1 MRTAAETVRDH
12 PGLQFSFYLETVR
25 LYRCFFFHIYV
36 KEINCRRSVKGE
48 DMKKRRWICMF
59 LLLQVLWCSMT
70 GMAVYGMEPDIPVS
84 AVVSGQAQAVS
95 IQAPSAVLMEASTGK
110 LLFEKD
116 ADEKRS
122 PASVTKVMTLLLIF
136 DALKAGK
143 IQMTDQVTTSAYAKS
158 MGGSQVF
165 LEEGETQTVETL
177 IKCIVIASGNDAS
190 VAMAEYISGT
200 EEAFVQQM
208 NERAEGLGMT
218 KTHFVDCC
226 GLTEDPSHVTTAR
239 DIALMSREL
248 IDQYPQIHNYS
259 TIWMENI
266 THVTK
271 QGTKEFGLSNTNKL
285 LRMATNFKVT
295 GLKTGSTS
303 LAKYCL
309 SATAEKDGVRLIASI
324 MAAPDFKA
332 RFADAQTLLN
342 YGFSVCRKYEDRDWE
357 SLKKAVKVKR
367 GETDQVEAVQ
377 EQGFSYVDV
386 SGTDLSGI
394 EKKVLPDNS
403 LEAPVKKGQKAGK
416 VQYLLGGKT
425 IGEVDL
431 VTTEEV
437 PAMSLK
443 KAIEDVLDSFSL

>member
-1 MRTAAETVRDH
+1 MKRTKAAGFLLALLMTAGQVTAA
-12 PGLQFSFYLETVR
+12 LAS
-25 LYRCFFFHIYV
+25 
-36 KEINCRRSVKGE
+36 
-48 DMKKRRWICMF
+48 
-59 LLLQVLWCSMT
+59 
-70 GMAVYGMEPDIPVS
+70 EPELALPAGVP
-84 AVVSGQAQAVS
+84 ARAVS
-95 IQAPSAVLMEASTGK
+95 RETAQIQAEAGDAAASQTAIQISAPSAVLMEASTGQIIY
-110 LLFEKD
+110 EKG
-116 ADEKRS
+116 ADDKRN
-122 PASVTKVMTLLLIF
+122 PASVTKVMTLILIF
-136 DALKAGK
+136 DALAEGK
-143 IQMTDQVTTSAYAKS
+143 IHLSDEVVTSVHAKS

-342 YGFSVCRKYEDRDWE
+342 YGYANCKLYEDKEGITLPEISVEGGIKSGAELVLNGTFRYLSLKGEDLSSVEKKLVLSE
-357 SLKKAVKVKR
+357 SL
-367 GETDQVEAVQ
+367 
-377 EQGFSYVDV
+377 
-386 SGTDLSGI
+386 
-394 EKKVLPDNS
+394 P
-403 LEAPVKKGQKAGK
+403 APVEPGQKAG
-416 VQYLLGGKT
+416 VLEYLLNGEK
-425 IGEVDL
+425 IGEMDV
-431 VTTEEV
+431 VTAEAVRE
-437 PAMSLK
+437 AQYGDYLK
-443 KAIEDVLDSFSL
+443 WMIKIWRLEKAFDF

>member
-1 MRTAAETVRDH
+1 MLEKAIRKAVLSILLASLMVGAGCRITYAEEQQQTTESKVATDDT
-12 PGLQFSFYLETVR
+12 FV
-25 LYRCFFFHIYV
+25 
-36 KEINCRRSVKGE
+36 
-48 DMKKRRWICMF
+48 
-59 LLLQVLWCSMT
+59 
-70 GMAVYGMEPDIPVS
+70 
-84 AVVSGQAQAVS
+84 
-95 IQAPSAVLMEASTGK
+95 QAPSALLMEAGTGTVIY
-110 LLFEKD
+110 EKD
-116 ADEKRS
+116 PDTRRS
-122 PASVTKVMTLLLIF
+122 PASITKIMTLILIF
-136 DALKAGK
+136 DALENGTLK
-143 IQMTDQVTTSAYAKS
+143 MDDLVTTSAYAKS